1 MTDRVDLEA
10 LNHVIEVAEFLGEP
24 IKMTPAQLRTLLH
37 EMTAS
42 RAVEQGMVAQLEEVR
57 DGVVKASAR
66 LIELTDEN
74 RNLRAENAE
83 LRDTIPTGTMEM
95 LDRVHSAERM
105 ANDAYVALERITDEF
120 GDYEG
125 LRQSREICDDRI
137 AKLRNVRALHA
148 EFTSER
154 YAWDH
159 LHNAAFG
166 AVVTILGNVLDGA
179 PFDPD
184 LARLMDLATKCM
196 HENWVYQYVASHPD
210 GSVQACGA
218 CGAYRD
224 EVPKAEDNGSNAMT
238 RKAWMKKVGLTE

>member
-10 LNHVIEVAEFLGEP
+10 MYHLTEVAEFLGEP
-24 IKMTPAQLRTLLH
+24 IVMAPAQLRTLLH
-37 EMTAS
+37 EMTAD
-42 RAVEQGMVAQLEEVR
+42 RAVEQGMAAQMEEVR
-57 DGVVKASAR
+57 AGVRKVTAKSHDDAETIADLSGV
-66 LIELTDEN
+66 
-74 RNLRAENAE
+74 LRAYENENAAVRAE
-83 LRDTIPTGTMEM
+83 L
-95 LDRVHSAERM
+95 A
-105 ANDAYVALERITDEF
+105 RIVDEF

-148 EFTSER
+148 EFTSEK
-154 YAWDH
+154 YEWDH

-179 PFDPD
+179 AFDPV

-196 HENWVYQYVASHPD
+196 HENWVYQYAASHPD